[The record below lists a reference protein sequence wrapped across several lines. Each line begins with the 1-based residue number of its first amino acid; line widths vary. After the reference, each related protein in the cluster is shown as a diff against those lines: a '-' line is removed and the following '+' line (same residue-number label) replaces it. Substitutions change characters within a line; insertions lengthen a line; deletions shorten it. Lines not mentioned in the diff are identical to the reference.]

1 MESTSHEALIRLSA
15 FIACFTLLVFA
26 ERLAPRRRRAIAL
39 GERWGGNLGLV
50 AVDTIVLRTV
60 PPITAVGVAALAHAR
75 GWGFWSHCVAAD
87 LVGCRR
93 LGGRARSRD
102 LPPAPAVP
110 CGAGALATAPGAPHG
125 PGARCDHRRA
135 IPPGRDA
142 ALRGIQGGGGRG
154 PRPTGRGGRP
164 VRGRCSMPARSS
176 ATPTCGC
183 PPPSTGCSAR
193 CSSRQTCTVC
203 ITPLIRRR
211 RTPTSDLPCRGGIG
225 SSAPIG
231 GSRNRGT
238 TRWRSASRD
247 SRATLSCP
255 CIAC

>member
-39 GERWGGNLGLV
+39 R
-50 AVDTIVLRTV
+50 D
-60 PPITAVGVAALAHAR
+60 AVGRQPGVGRGRHDRAPHRASDHRGGGRGAR
-75 GWGFWSHCVAAD
+75 PCAWLGPSRSHCVAAD

-93 LGGRARSRD
+93 LGGRAGSRD
-102 LPPAPAVP
+102 LLPAPAVSR
-110 CGAGALATAPGAPHG
+110 GAGALATAPGAPHG

-135 IPPGRDA
+135 LPPGRDA
-142 ALRGIQGGGGRG
+142 ALRGIQGGSDRG
-154 PRPTGRGGRP
+154 TRAHRSWRSFCS
-164 VRGRCSMPARSS
+164 RSCSMPARSS
-176 ATPTCGC
+176 ATPTCGY
-183 PPPSTGCSAR
+183 PLPSIDCSAR
-193 CSSRQTCTVC
+193 CSSRQTCIVC

-238 TRWRSASRD
+238 TPWRSASRD
-247 SRATLSCP
+247 SRATRF
-255 CIAC
+255 